1 MNNGMRDGI
10 AEKAYFHYLK
20 RVQNNIEPDEKQ
32 DWEDAEREQNIEDKI
47 KEEAYFHYLK
57 YGDYPL
63 LNWLMAKNE
72 IYQRIQFLAFYLH
85 EADINKSPTENWKE
99 AEKLYLKEF

>member
-32 DWEDAEREQNIEDKI
+32 DWEDAEREQNI
-47 KEEAYFHYLK
+47 
-57 YGDYPL
+57 
-63 LNWLMAKNE
+63 
-72 IYQRIQFLAFYLH
+72 
-85 EADINKSPTENWKE
+85 
-99 AEKLYLKEF
+99 